1 MDDFPAG
8 LAMPGP
14 RRPRLSVVIPVHNGG
29 RAFERCLRGLR
40 ASTWTDYELIVV
52 DDGSADGSAALAQA
66 YGARV
71 LRNSRARGPASA
83 RNVGVEAATTP
94 LIFFL
99 DSDVIPHP
107 DTLARALARFD
118 DQPNLSAL
126 FGSYDDSPPDQ
137 GFVSR
142 YRNLLHHYV
151 HQQGDFHD
159 DARPAHTFWTG
170 CGMIRKADFLALG
183 GFDPDLY
190 RRPAIEDIEL
200 GYRLT
205 RAGYKIV
212 LARDVQ
218 VAHLK
223 RWTLP
228 VVLKTDL
235 FQRGIPWMLLL
246 LRSGMPE
253 KDLNVSPAQ
262 RLSVA
267 ATGLSLIG
275 LAESPIHPPALAIS
289 AACVGLT
296 IVLNHRFYR
305 FLASRGGLPFALTSI
320 PLHQMY
326 FLCCGLSVVMAWIY
340 WHIPMS
346 LLGERHA
353 RLVRQRPDPARSRV
367 PAPWHARLRGGLLRR
382 RS

>member
-1 MDDFPAG
+1 MDDYPAG

-40 ASTWTDYELIVV
+40 ASTWTEYELIVV

-83 RNVGVEAATTP
+83 RNVGVEAASTP

-107 DTLARALARFD
+107 DTLARAFARFEA
-118 DQPNLSAL
+118 QPTLSAL
-126 FGSYDDSPPDQ
+126 FGSYDDNPPDQ
-137 GFVSR
+137 GPVSR

-151 HQQGDFHD
+151 HQQGEFLD

-170 CGMIRKADFLALG
+170 CGVIRKDDFLALG

-205 RAGYKIV
+205 RAGYRIL

-267 ATGLSLIG
+267 ATGLALLG
-275 LAESPIHPPALAIS
+275 LAEAPINPPALAAS
-289 AACVGLT
+289 AACVALT
-296 IVLNHRFYR
+296 IALNHRFYR
-305 FLASRGGLPFALTSI
+305 FLASRGGARFALLSI

-326 FLCCGLSVVMAWIY
+326 FFCCGLSVVMAWIY
-340 WHIPMS
+340 FHIPMT

-353 RLVRQRPDPARSRV
+353 RLVRQRPDSARARV
-367 PAPWHARLRGGLLRR
+367 PAPWHLRLKRRLLRR
-382 RS
+382 RP